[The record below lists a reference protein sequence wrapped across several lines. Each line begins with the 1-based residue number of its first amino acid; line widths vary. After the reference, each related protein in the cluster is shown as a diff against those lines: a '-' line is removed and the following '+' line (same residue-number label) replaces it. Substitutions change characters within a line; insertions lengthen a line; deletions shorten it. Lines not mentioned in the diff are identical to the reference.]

1 MIARYVQKGEN
12 IDFRPTE
19 NVKAGTI
26 FPFNGFVGITR
37 LDIRAGELGALAVS
51 GVFETPKADEAIDV
65 GDPVYWDEA
74 NEVATK
80 QKTDVYLGTAVYNAQ
95 ASAEFVYY
103 LLNASAS
110 AGAAASITSSAG
122 VSGAVSIWF
131 IISLIFYSLFLYY
144 LFPSLVL
151 AYQRPLLFY
160 CNGSF
165 LTVNCFCVS
174 SLQFSAAFFFLPA
187 FFILFCFPNLF
198 TLAIKLP
205 AHEYAVSSGCCE

>member
-1 MIARYVQKGEN
+1 MIARYVQKGEA
-12 IDFRPTE
+12 IDYRPTE
-19 NVKAGTI
+19 NVPAGTI
-26 FPFNGFVGITR
+26 VPFARFVGITR

-110 AGAAASITSSAG
+110 AGAAAGSGSASAAIADLGTLTSDSGCAESMTTLREKINAILEALRSAG
-122 VSGAVSIWF
+122 VI
-131 IISLIFYSLFLYY
+131 
-144 LFPSLVL
+144 
-151 AYQRPLLFY
+151 
-160 CNGSF
+160 
-165 LTVNCFCVS
+165 
-174 SLQFSAAFFFLPA
+174 AA
-187 FFILFCFPNLF
+187 
-198 TLAIKLP
+198 
-205 AHEYAVSSGCCE
+205 S

>member
-80 QKTDVYLGTAVYNAQ
+80 QRTDVYLGTAIYNAQ
-95 ASAEFVYY
+95 ASSEFVYY

-110 AGAAASITSSAG
+110 AGAAAGSGSASAAIADLGALTSDSGCAESMGILKEKINTILEALRSAG
-122 VSGAVSIWF
+122 
-131 IISLIFYSLFLYY
+131 II
-144 LFPSLVL
+144 
-151 AYQRPLLFY
+151 
-160 CNGSF
+160 
-165 LTVNCFCVS
+165 
-174 SLQFSAAFFFLPA
+174 AA
-187 FFILFCFPNLF
+187 
-198 TLAIKLP
+198 
-205 AHEYAVSSGCCE
+205 S